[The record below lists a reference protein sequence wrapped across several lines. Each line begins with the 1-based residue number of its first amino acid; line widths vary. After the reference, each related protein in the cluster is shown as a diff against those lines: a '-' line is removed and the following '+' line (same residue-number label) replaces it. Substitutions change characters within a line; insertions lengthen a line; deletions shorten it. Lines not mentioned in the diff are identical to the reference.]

1 MLATL
6 EELHLSC
13 MCVILLYRQ
22 DAQTAAESNMIILN
36 DAAQAG
42 LTPLPLLSSL
52 ITLFGQIFPSS
63 STDSEAKAINPEL
76 LGVLQFD

>member
-13 MCVILLYRQ
+13 MYVILLLYRQ
-22 DAQTAAESNMIILN
+22 ESSSQDAQTESNMIILN
-36 DAAQAG
+36 DAAQAE

-52 ITLFGQIFPSS
+52 ITL
-63 STDSEAKAINPEL
+63 
-76 LGVLQFD
+76 